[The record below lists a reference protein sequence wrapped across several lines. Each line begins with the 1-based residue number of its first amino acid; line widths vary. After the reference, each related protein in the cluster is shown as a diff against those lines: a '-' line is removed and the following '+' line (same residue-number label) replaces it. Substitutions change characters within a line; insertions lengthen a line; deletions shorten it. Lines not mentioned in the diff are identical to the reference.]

1 MLWDTEVQEAGEHL
15 NPEQS
20 RQGTSQQMETTG
32 SDPGAHAAN
41 NTLQGLT
48 GGVGGKEARGHSK
61 ATGSCFR
68 EGLGFCVSSK
78 R

>member
-20 RQGTSQQMETTG
+20 RQGRSQQMETTVL
-32 SDPGAHAAN
+32 
-41 NTLQGLT
+41 TLGPMQQIT
-48 GGVGGKEARGHSK
+48 HSK
-61 ATGSCFR
+61 ASPVGQEEKKRVATQRPTGSRFR
-68 EGLGFCVSSK
+68 EGLGFSVSSK